1 MGAGVRR
8 RQIRPT
14 MSGELRHV
22 GNLEV
27 RAGGL
32 DASGTPSQDFVLW
45 AENVLFAIDDWK
57 SPETFQAQ
65 QVEGQQ
71 TTRIRIRY
79 RPGVLAGMRLVYCT
93 NPGQSPAIFE
103 YYEITGLTRDITL
116 RVEIQLNCIK
126 RDAAGFRVGA
136 TP

>member
-14 MSGELRHV
+14 MSGELRHIGNIEQLV
-22 GNLEV
+22 GGV
-27 RAGGL
+27 DG
-32 DASGTPSQDFVLW
+32 SGTPNTTYVLW
-45 AENVLFAIDDWK
+45 AENIPFAIDDWK
-57 SPETFQAQ
+57 SPEVYKAQ

-71 TTRIRIRY
+71 STRIRIRY
-79 RPGVLAGMRLVYCT
+79 RPGVIAGMRVVYNT
-93 NPGQSPAIFE
+93 NPGQSPSIFE
-103 YYEITGLTRDITL
+103 YYEITGVTRDITL

-126 RDAAGFRVGA
+126 RDAAGFRAGA